1 MPTAPRRHLATRLS
15 LAVVCLVAV
24 STAALAADAP
34 GSKDHPLLK
43 RIAGSEILRYGA
55 KNFDTHAIAL
65 AAVVFDY
72 NSQKILPWKR
82 VDAEGART
90 TIFYRLPKDA
100 STLECVRGYQGDL
113 AGRGFQPLFEGSSG
127 GKPTGP
133 QNTLDNGYGR
143 FLAQVYSSEVDYG
156 IQRYSMAGSDDY
168 RYLAMKKAAEGVAGD
183 VYVTIYCAAMTASW
197 KDPAKG
203 IDTGTVIARVDV
215 IETKGM
221 DNRMVTVKAD
231 EMDKALST
239 AGRVALYGITFDTNK
254 ADVRPESEPTLVEMA
269 KLAKSKPGMRL
280 LVVGHTD
287 NVGGYDSNKSLSERR
302 AAAVV
307 AALTGKHGVDAKA
320 LVPVGVSFAAPVAP
334 NTTDDGRAK
343 NRRVELVP
351 Y

>member
-1 MPTAPRRHLATRLS
+1 MRQPTTTLAFRL
-15 LAVVCLVAV
+15 A
-24 STAALAADAP
+24 AALIAASAAAHAVAGDVA
-34 GSKDHPLLK
+34 GSKDHPILK
-43 RIAGSEILRYGA
+43 RVAGSEILRYGA
-55 KNFDTHAIAL
+55 KSFDAHQIAL
-65 AAVVFDY
+65 APVVFDY
-72 NSQKILPWKR
+72 NTQKILPWKKI
-82 VDAEGART
+82 DAEGART

-100 STLECVRGYQGDL
+100 STLECLRGYQGDL
-113 AGRGFQPLFEGSSG
+113 ASRGFQPLFEGASG

-143 FLAQVYSSEVDYG
+143 FLAQVYTTEVDYG
-156 IQRYSMAGSDDY
+156 IQRYSMPGSDDY
-168 RYLAMKKAAEGVAGD
+168 RYLAMKKPPEGAAGEL
-183 VYVTIYCAAMTASW
+183 YVTIYCAAMTASW

-231 EMDKALST
+231 EMEKALAT
-239 AGRVALYGITFDTNK
+239 AGRVALYGILFDTNK
-254 ADVRPESEPTLVEMA
+254 ADVKPESEPTLVEMA
-269 KLAKSKPGMRL
+269 KLAKAKSGTRL

-287 NVGGYDSNKSLSERR
+287 NVGGYESNKSLSERR

-307 AALTGKHGVDAKA
+307 AALTGRHGVDAKA

-334 NTTDDGRAK
+334 NTTEDGRAK